1 MSKAFDHF
9 EFEPEIQPPFWK
21 PFVFA
26 ILFGLPASALWQYL
40 AVHQGLRVPGFSLA
54 IGGLCGLGARKG
66 EGDYL
71 PAFLGTFVLLTVTLL
86 LNTLILTAN
95 EIGTTPWELLVEVML
110 RGKATA
116 FLNQGLMLV
125 GSSSRSYSAI
135 PIAFYV
141 AYKAQRRD

>member
-40 AVHQGLRVPGFSLA
+40 AVHQGLRMPVFSLA

-66 EGDYL
+66 EGDYW
-71 PAFLGTFVLLTVTLL
+71 PAFLGTFVLVTVTLL
-86 LNTLILTAN
+86 LNTLILIAN
-95 EIGTTPWELLVEVML
+95 EIGTTPWELLLEVVL
-110 RGKATA
+110 QGKVTA
-116 FLNQGLMLV
+116 FLNQGLVLA
-125 GSSSRSYSAI
+125 GSRSRSYAAI
-135 PIAFYV
+135 PLAFYV
-141 AYKAQRRD
+141 AYKVQSRD

>member
-40 AVHQGLRVPGFSLA
+40 AVHQGLRVSGFSLA

-71 PAFLGTFVLLTVTLL
+71 PAFLGTLVLVTVTLL

-95 EIGTTPWELLVEVML
+95 EIGTTPWELLVEVVR
-110 RGKATA
+110 RGKFTA
-116 FLNQGLMLV
+116 FLNQGLVLAE
-125 GSSSRSYSAI
+125 SSSAI

-141 AYKAQRRD
+141 AYKAQSRD